1 MSGRTQAVADR
12 RKARPA
18 SDGDPPAEMLRE
30 MYRTML
36 LARRLD
42 ERAWVL
48 HRQGKIA
55 FHISGIGHEAA
66 QVGAAFAL
74 RRGVDWVVPYYR
86 DLALMLHLGLT
97 PEAFALSLMGKRG
110 EPSSGARQMP
120 NHWSLR
126 AANVVSH
133 SSPVATQTPHAAGI
147 GLAIKLR
154 RDDAVVLTSIGEGST
169 AQGEWYEG
177 VNWAAIHRLPVIFL
191 VENNV
196 YAISV
201 RQEMQMAVPHVADKA
216 AGLGLPGVAVDGLDV
231 EQVYRAVQAAA
242 ERARA
247 GEGPTLVEAKVYRLT
262 PHSSDDDDRTYRA
275 REEVE
280 SWKQRDPL
288 PRLRA
293 TLLARGLLSEAEEA
307 ALDRQAQEQVEAAVR
322 FAEAQ
327 PYPPAGDAAGP
338 LFVEEA
344 GRG

>member
-1 MSGRTQAVADR
+1 MSARSQAVAER
-12 RKARPA
+12 RKAPPP
-18 SDGDPPAEMLRE
+18 SDRELPAEILRA
-30 MYRTML
+30 MYATML

-74 RRGVDWVVPYYR
+74 RKGLDWVLPYYR
-86 DLALMLHLGLT
+86 DLAMMLHLGLT
-97 PEAFALSLMGKRG
+97 PEHFALSLMGKRG

-126 AANVVSH
+126 QANVVSH

-147 GLAIKLR
+147 GLAIKLSR
-154 RDDAVVLTSIGEGST
+154 GDAVVLTSIGEGST

-191 VENNV
+191 VENNI

-201 RQEMQMAVPHVADKA
+201 RQEMQMAVPNVADKA

-231 EQVYRAVQAAA
+231 EEVYRVVSEAAA
-242 ERARA
+242 RARA

-262 PHSSDDDDRTYRA
+262 PHSSDDDDRTYRD

-280 SWKQRDPL
+280 HWKQRDPL
-288 PRLRA
+288 PRLRQ
-293 TLLARGLLSEAEEA
+293 TLLERGLLTADEDAV
-307 ALDRQAQEQVEAAVR
+307 LDQQAQEQVEAAVR
-322 FAEAQ
+322 FAEAA
-327 PYPPAGDAAGP
+327 PYPPAAEAAGP
-338 LFVEEA
+338 LFVEEV